1 MDPRGK
7 IVIITG
13 ASSGIGA
20 AAARAF
26 AAAGASVTLAARS
39 GAELERLAAE
49 LPEHPLVVPTDVRS
63 ASAARALVER
73 VIAERGQVDI
83 LINNAGIGLAG
94 PVATLDTADLEHV
107 LAVNLLGSLH
117 TIQAAVPHMCQRGQ
131 GQIINVSSVVG
142 RQALPYL
149 GGYAASKAALDRLTE
164 ALRMEL
170 RGTGIVVT
178 LVRPG
183 TTRTEF
189 RQRRLGRGQEQRRV
203 APRGV
208 PPAAVAQVLL
218 RAAYRE
224 PHTAYV
230 TVQDRILVL
239 LSTLLPRV
247 AEGVLARSFRWEEAP
262 P

>member
-1 MDPRGK
+1 MDPQGK

-13 ASSGIGA
+13 ASGGIGA

-26 AAAGASVTLAARS
+26 AAAGASVALAARS
-39 GAELERLAAE
+39 GTELERLAAE
-49 LPEHPLVVPTDVRS
+49 LPEHPLVVPTDVGNV
-63 ASAARALVER
+63 SAAHALVER

-83 LINNAGIGLAG
+83 LINNAGVGLAG
-94 PVATLDTADLEHV
+94 PIATLGSADLEHV
-107 LAVNLLGSLH
+107 LTVNLLGPLH
-117 TIQAAVPHMCQRGQ
+117 TIQAVVAHMRQRGR

-170 RGTGIVVT
+170 RGTGIAVT

-183 TTRTEF
+183 TVQTEF
-189 RQRRLGRGQEQRRV
+189 RQRRLGHGQEERRI

-208 PPAAVAQVLL
+208 PPQVVAQALL
-218 RAAYRE
+218 RAARRE
-224 PHTAYV
+224 PRTIYV
-230 TVQDRILVL
+230 TLQDRILVL
-239 LSTLLPRV
+239 LSTLLPGV
-247 AEGVLARSFRWEEAP
+247 AEAVLSRSFRWKDAP
-262 P
+262 L